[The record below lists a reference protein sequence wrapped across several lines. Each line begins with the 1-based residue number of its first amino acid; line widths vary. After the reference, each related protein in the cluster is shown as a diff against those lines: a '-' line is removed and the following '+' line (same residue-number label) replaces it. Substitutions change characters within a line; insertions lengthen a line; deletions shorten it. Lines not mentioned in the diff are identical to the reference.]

1 MWIWKAE
8 EICLQA
14 RKNQTGVTR
23 GPARG
28 DGERALLGSRPW
40 LWPSPEVQMQTHP
53 QVIWDT
59 HLLGFFFFLRFYL
72 FFWRVGKGRR
82 KRERNIDAREKPQ
95 SVASPMRPNRD
106 QTHHPGMC
114 PTREPRNQTS
124 DLLPLRNNTQPTEP
138 PWSGR
143 DSHTFCLGKLPAEKW
158 ILGKYNTFAQFTL
171 FNSP

>member
-1 MWIWKAE
+1 MDLKS
-8 EICLQA
+8 
-14 RKNQTGVTR
+14 
-23 GPARG
+23 RG
-28 DGERALLGSRPW
+28 DLSAGNEESNRCYKRACEGRWRESPVGFQALIMAFSWSPNANP
-40 LWPSPEVQMQTHP
+40 PSGDLRYPP
-53 QVIWDT
+53 F
-59 HLLGFFFFLRFYL
+59 GFFFFLRFYL
-72 FFWRVGKGRR
+72 FFWREGKGGR
-82 KRERNIDAREKPQ
+82 KNERNIDVRQKLQ